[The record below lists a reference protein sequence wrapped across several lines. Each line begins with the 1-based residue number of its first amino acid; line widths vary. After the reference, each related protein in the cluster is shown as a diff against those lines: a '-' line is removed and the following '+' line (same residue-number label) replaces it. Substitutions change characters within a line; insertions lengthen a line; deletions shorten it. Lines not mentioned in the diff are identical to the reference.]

1 MRGLIN
7 TGEHI
12 FELTQPIKPAINIK
26 LDAYGQPNVTQVNLG
41 IQHEHYSTW
50 MHFDLS
56 SLLWQIA
63 TPYNPSDNVHYE
75 EEYYYSLYDF
85 KLFFKNQT
93 TGEVV
98 S

>member
-1 MRGLIN
+1 
-7 TGEHI
+7 
-12 FELTQPIKPAINIK
+12 
-26 LDAYGQPNVTQVNLG
+26 
-41 IQHEHYSTW
+41 